1 MNMAKKILVVA
12 LGFAVG
18 VLTMPVWPFLT
29 AAMAWNESDDDYE
42 EED

>member
-1 MNMAKKILVVA
+1 MNMARKILLAV

-18 VLTMPVWPFLT
+18 VLTVPVWPILT